1 MKVVLARIDE
11 RLVHGQV
18 IASWTKQL
26 QIKRILIVD
35 DSLAKDSF
43 MSDVMAMAAPTGVRV
58 EVLSAENALA
68 KDKEDT
74 SDENTMLLFKNVAGA
89 YALINAGFKIDR
101 LDIGNIGSG
110 PTRKPITKRV
120 FMSSEEISKIK
131 ELCNMG
137 IYIYLQMLHSDPEID
152 VKKLI

>member
-1 MKVVLARIDE
+1 
-11 RLVHGQV
+11 
-18 IASWTKQL
+18 
-26 QIKRILIVD
+26 
-35 DSLAKDSF
+35 
-43 MSDVMAMAAPTGVRV
+43 MAMAAPTGVRV